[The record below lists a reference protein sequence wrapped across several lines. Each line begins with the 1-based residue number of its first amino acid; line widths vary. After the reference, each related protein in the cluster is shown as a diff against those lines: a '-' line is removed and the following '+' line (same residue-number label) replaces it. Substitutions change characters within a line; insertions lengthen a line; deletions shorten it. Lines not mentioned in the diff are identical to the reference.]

1 MKKDLHR
8 RDFLKQSAA
17 TVAGR
22 EGFDYAV
29 QNGADFLC
37 VGMFDFQVQE
47 DVQIAQEFFNKHQT
61 RPRPWRA

>member
-1 MKKDLHR
+1 VGGIQGARGR
-8 RDFLKQSAA
+8 RHH
-17 TVAGR
+17 TR

-47 DVQIAQEFFNKHQT
+47 DVQIARKRSPNT
-61 RPRPWRA
+61 NPAPALVRLT